1 MSETE
6 TSGLTIVSTDPI
18 SPPDPAAQK
27 SATVRKTAAAA
38 TEKKPKSE
46 MAAAEIG
53 AAAPSPAQAVP
64 VEDGERNGVF
74 SSLVKGDTDVVGL
87 VAYSIYKQNKHD
99 WLVAFRRQRGREPDD
114 VELSAYII
122 GEATARRLVTYRHL
136 AEATIEG
143 RGPEVSFAPGR
154 DAAARPVARP
164 MSRQERSD
172 GLPAWMFVALA
183 VISLVLI
190 LLAARFG
197 VPGITPAG

>member
-6 TSGLTIVSTDPI
+6 TSGLTIASTDPI
-18 SPPDPAAQK
+18 SPPEPAAQK
-27 SATVRKTAAAA
+27 SATPRKSAAVA

-46 MAAAEIG
+46 TVTAEVG
-53 AAAPSPAQAVP
+53 AAVSPPAQTVP
-64 VEDGERNGVF
+64 ADDGERNGVF

-99 WLVAFRRQRGREPDD
+99 WLVAFRRQRGREPDE

-122 GEATARRLVTYRHL
+122 GEATARRLVTYRQL

-164 MSRQERSD
+164 VPRQERSD

-183 VISLVLI
+183 VVALMLI
-190 LLAARFG
+190 LFAARFG
-197 VPGITPAG
+197 IPGITPAG